1 MVGFSPAAIN
11 NIRGVK
17 MIPGV
22 CRGVSVISA
31 KFFCPGRTEKN
42 EHRTSNVQHRTLN
55 GEKGDTEMVVQG
67 FMGCKYVKNDTVC
80 QIISYHLN

>member
-1 MVGFSPAAIN
+1 MVGFSQAAIN
-11 NIRGVK
+11 NTSSLK

-31 KFFCPGRTEKN
+31 KFFCPGRTEKMN
-42 EHRTSNVQHRTLN
+42 IEHPTSN